1 MSQKKTA
8 GSTIRP
14 GYKSPSVF
22 KQLGRNIK
30 AHPYLYLLF
39 LPVFVYYV
47 IFHYWPMYGVII
59 AFKDFKPMKGIF
71 GSEWVGLLQFKT
83 FLSSTFLWRLIRN
96 TLSINLGMLLVGFPI
111 PILFALLLN
120 EITCSWYKKFVQTA
134 SYMPH
139 FISSV
144 IVVGMVFTFVNGEGI
159 VNDFLA
165 LFGVQRSSL
174 LVEPKAFPAI
184 FVTTSVWKSF
194 GWGSILYLSN
204 ITSIDPGLYESAR
217 LDGANRGQRMWYIT
231 LPHLKN
237 LILIQLIFS
246 VGGLL
251 SSSTDLILLLYN
263 PAIYSTSDV
272 IGTYVYRLGIE
283 GGKFSQTAAIG
294 LFATII
300 NFILV
305 FIANQLSNKISGTGL
320 W

>member
-1 MSQKKTA
+1 MSQSVARAGKKKRI
-8 GSTIRP
+8 SRSDLIE
-14 GYKSPSVF
+14 
-22 KQLGRNIK
+22 NIK
-30 AHPYLYLLF
+30 LYLLAS
-39 LPVFVYYV
+39 PVLIH
-47 IFHYWPMYGVII
+47 IFIFCYIPMYGVLI
-59 AFKDFKPMKGIF
+59 AFQDYHPGDKLCSITQ
-71 GSEWVGLLQFKT
+71 SHWVGLKHF
-83 FLSSTFLWRLIRN
+83 
-96 TLSINLGMLLVGFPI
+96 INFVTDPYFSRLVGNTVWLNILCLVFGFAAPI
-111 PILFALLLN
+111 IFALLLN

-272 IGTYVYRLGIE
+272 IGTYRYA
-283 GGKFSQTAAIG
+283 Q
-294 LFATII
+294 
-300 NFILV
+300 
-305 FIANQLSNKISGTGL
+305 GTEPAKG
-320 W
+320 